1 MFGLTSEEAQE
12 RIKKFG
18 LNEIPE
24 KKKNPIVKFLSYF
37 WGPIPWMIEIAGVI
51 SLIIHHMVDFW
62 IIFTLLISNAIV
74 GFIEEH
80 SAENVIELLKKKMA
94 LTARVFRDG
103 KWQTIDA
110 KYLVPGDVIKIR
122 IGDIIPADARI
133 EDGYIMA
140 DESSLTGESLPIEKR
155 KGDTV
160 YSGAIAKRGEAT
172 AVVIATGTHTYFA
185 KSVKLVETSTGKSLL
200 QKMLIKIG
208 DYLIFLAIIL
218 IGIIFIV
225 GLFRGENISEILK
238 YSLILAVASIPA
250 ALPTVLSITLSV
262 GAKNLANKNAV
273 VTKLSSIED
282 LAWSDVLCSDKTG
295 TLTKNKLMMD
305 EPVPYDGFD
314 KEDVIISA
322 ALASKKEDNDP
333 IDNAILSYSDRIESE
348 IKKFEIVNFVPFD
361 PVIKRTE
368 AEVKYGNETFKVSK
382 GAVQVIKKLCE
393 NNDPS
398 IDTKV
403 DELAKSGYRAI
414 GVARQFGGKWKF
426 VGIIPLFDPPRDD
439 VKDAI
444 TAIRNLGIKIKMI
457 TGDSIAIAKHIARII
472 GIGDRIYHASDI
484 SKLSDDEIENAD
496 GFSEVFP
503 EHKFNI
509 VKLLQKRGHVVSMT
523 GDGVNDAPALHEANC
538 GIAVSGATDAARAA
552 ADVVLLSPGL
562 SVIVDAVRE
571 ARRVFQRMINYSL
584 YRITETI
591 RVLLFMTL
599 SIIVFNFYPITA
611 VMIALLALLNDI
623 PILTISLDKV
633 KEVER
638 PIKWNYR
645 GLMTLSTLL
654 GVAGVASTFL
664 ALYIAKD
671 VFMLSLPLI
680 QTFIF
685 LKLIIAGHS
694 TLFVARNR
702 KNFWKKP
709 YPSKY
714 LLAAILTTDIV
725 ATLMSVY
732 GIILKPI
739 GWKLAG
745 FIWVYALAWM
755 LFNDFVKVLT
765 LKFISIEDEI

>member
-24 KKKNPIVKFLSYF
+24 KKKNPIIKFLSYF
-37 WGPIPWMIEIAGVI
+37 WGPISWMIELAGVI

-74 GFIEEH
+74 GFIEER

-140 DESSLTGESLPIEKR
+140 DESSLTGESLPVEKR

-225 GLFRGENISEILK
+225 GLFRGENMSEILK

-262 GAKNLANKNAV
+262 GAKNLANKDAV

-305 EPVPYDGFD
+305 EPIPYDSFG

-333 IDNAILSYSDRIESE
+333 IDNAILSYSDRVDNE

-393 NNDPS
+393 NDDPS
-398 IDTKV
+398 IDAKV

-414 GVARQFGGKWKF
+414 GVARQFDGKWKF

-444 TAIRNLGIKIKMI
+444 NAIRNLGIKIKMI

-484 SKLSDDEIENAD
+484 SKLGDDEIENAD

-599 SIIVFNFYPITA
+599 SIVVFNFYPITA

-638 PIKWNYR
+638 PIKWNYK

-654 GVAGVASTFL
+654 GIAGVASTFL

-714 LLAAILTTDIV
+714 LLAAILSTDLV

-745 FIWVYALAWM
+745 FIWVYALSWM
-755 LFNDFVKVLT
+755 LFNDFVKILA